1 MLKFFPLAL
10 LFAAPSMALAQSPS
24 SAGDLLAEE
33 ADDRWNLGLAL
44 SVSDSAYAGEDLRPR
59 PFPLVSYE
67 GERFFWRGLSGGV
80 HAIRSGGFTLDVI
93 VSARFDGFDIDDLG
107 RRELA
112 ANGLDA
118 DRLDDR
124 DDAFDAG
131 LAASWKGRAG
141 EFKLRALADASGT
154 HDGYEL
160 SADYAYPVHLGRS
173 TLVPSLG
180 ARWLSKDLANYYYGT
195 LDSEVARGVKLY
207 RPGSALVPQVGLG
220 WLRPLGE
227 KWRLFGSVE
236 YKFLPNE
243 IKRSPLIDPDVD
255 GEANLKFGFSRSF

>member
-24 SAGDLLAEE
+24 STGDLLAEQ

-44 SVSDSAYAGEDLRPR
+44 SVSDSPYAGEDLRSR
-59 PFPLVSYE
+59 PFPLITYE
-67 GERFFWRGLSGGV
+67 GERLFWRGLSGGV
-80 HAIRSGGFTLDVI
+80 HAIRGDVFTLDVI
-93 VSARFDGFDIDDLG
+93 LSGRFDGFDISDLG

-124 DDAFDAG
+124 DDGFDLG

-141 EFKLRALADASGT
+141 ELKLRALADASDT
-154 HDGYEL
+154 HDGYEF
-160 SADYAYPVHLGRS
+160 SADYAYPVHLGRT
-173 TLVPSLG
+173 TLVPSIG

-195 LDSEVARGVKLY
+195 LDSEVARGVTRY
-207 RPGSALVPQVGLG
+207 RPGWALVPQVGLG
-220 WLRPLGE
+220 MLRPLGE

-236 YKFLPNE
+236 YKVLPDE
-243 IKRSPLIDPDVD
+243 ITRSPLIDPDVD
-255 GEANLKFGFSRSF
+255 GEANLKIGISRSF